1 MKKNYEKNQLII
13 TMSFLLIVIFIILL
27 INLFKHRYRTYKNI
41 NSIVVTENYLELI
54 INSND
59 LKLLNSSNYLYI
71 DNKKKKRE
79 IISIEKDVLKRN
91 NVTYHDVIIRVKF
104 PNKYKDNDYVKLTI
118 YDKKE
123 KLFSIFKSCWKEE

>member
-13 TMSFLLIVIFIILL
+13 TMTFLFIVIFIILL

-71 DNKKKKRE
+71 DNKKEKRE
-79 IISIEKDVLKRN
+79 IISIEKDVLKRDN
-91 NVTYHDVIIRVKF
+91 ITYHDVIIRVKF

>member
-13 TMSFLLIVIFIILL
+13 TMTFLFLVIFIILL

-91 NVTYHDVIIRVKF
+91 NITYHDVIIRVK
-104 PNKYKDNDYVKLTI
+104 
-118 YDKKE
+118 
-123 KLFSIFKSCWKEE
+123 

>member
-91 NVTYHDVIIRVKF
+91 NITYHDVIIRVKF

>member
-91 NVTYHDVIIRVKF
+91 NTTYHDVIIRVKF

>member
-13 TMSFLLIVIFIILL
+13 TMTFLFIVIFIILL

-79 IISIEKDVLKRN
+79 IISIEKDVLKRDN
-91 NVTYHDVIIRVKF
+91 ITYHDVIIRVKF

>member
-13 TMSFLLIVIFIILL
+13 TMTFLFIVIFIILL
-27 INLFKHRYRTYKNI
+27 INLFKHRYRTYKSI

-79 IISIEKDVLKRN
+79 IISIEKDVLKRDN
-91 NVTYHDVIIRVKF
+91 ITYHDVIIRVKF

>member
-13 TMSFLLIVIFIILL
+13 TMTFLFIVIFIILL
-27 INLFKHRYRTYKNI
+27 INLFKHRYRKYKNI

-91 NVTYHDVIIRVKF
+91 NITYHDVIIRVKF

>member
-13 TMSFLLIVIFIILL
+13 TMTFLFLVIFIILL

-91 NVTYHDVIIRVKF
+91 NITYHDVIIRVKF

>member
-13 TMSFLLIVIFIILL
+13 TMTFLFIVIFIILL
-27 INLFKHRYRTYKNI
+27 INLFKHRYRTYKSI

-79 IISIEKDVLKRN
+79 IISIEKDVLKRDN
-91 NVTYHDVIIRVKF
+91 ITYHDVIIRVKF

-118 YDKKE
+118 YNKKE

>member
-13 TMSFLLIVIFIILL
+13 TMTFLFIVIFIILL

-79 IISIEKDVLKRN
+79 IISIEKDVLKRDN
-91 NVTYHDVIIRVKF
+91 ITYHDVIIRVKF

-118 YDKKE
+118 YNKKE

>member
-13 TMSFLLIVIFIILL
+13 TMTFLFIVIFIILL

-91 NVTYHDVIIRVKF
+91 NITYHDVIIRVKF

>member
-13 TMSFLLIVIFIILL
+13 TMSFLLIVIFIIIL

>member
-79 IISIEKDVLKRN
+79 IISIEKDVLKRDN
-91 NVTYHDVIIRVKF
+91 ITYHDVIIRVKF

>member
-13 TMSFLLIVIFIILL
+13 TMTFLFIVIFIILL

-91 NVTYHDVIIRVKF
+91 NITYHDVIIRVKF

-118 YDKKE
+118 YNKKE

>member
-13 TMSFLLIVIFIILL
+13 TMTFLFLVIFIILL

-79 IISIEKDVLKRN
+79 IISIEKDVLKRDN
-91 NVTYHDVIIRVKF
+91 ITYHDVIIRVKF

>member
-1 MKKNYEKNQLII
+1 MKTI
-13 TMSFLLIVIFIILL
+13 LLIVIFIILL

-79 IISIEKDVLKRN
+79 IISIEKDVLKRDN
-91 NVTYHDVIIRVKF
+91 ITYHDVIIRVKF

-118 YDKKE
+118 YNKKE